1 VHNQDMRMQIGSR
14 FGRNA
19 AGSFS
24 RHGGEFAVDRGE
36 LSRY

>member
-1 VHNQDMRMQIGSR
+1 MHNQDMRMQTGGR

-24 RHGGEFAVDRGE
+24 RHGGEFAVDEG
-36 LSRY
+36 